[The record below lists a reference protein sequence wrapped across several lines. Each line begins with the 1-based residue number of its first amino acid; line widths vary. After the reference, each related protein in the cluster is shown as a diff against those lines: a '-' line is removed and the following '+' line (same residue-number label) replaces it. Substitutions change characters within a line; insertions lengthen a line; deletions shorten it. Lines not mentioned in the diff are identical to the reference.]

1 MIFVASNER
10 NLLDIRAKICY
21 NIVRAVWKQDT
32 GGDAPADKKDKLW
45 EIMKPYS
52 I

>member
-10 NLLDIRAKICY
+10 NPLDIRAKICY
-21 NIVRAVWKQDT
+21 NIVRDVWEHA
-32 GGDAPADKKDKLW
+32 GSGDAPAGKKEKLW
-45 EIMKPYS
+45 KIMKPYS

>member
-10 NLLDIRAKICY
+10 NPLDIRAKICY
-21 NIVRAVWKQDT
+21 NIVRDVWEQDT
-32 GGDAPADKKDKLW
+32 DGDSPAGKKEKLW